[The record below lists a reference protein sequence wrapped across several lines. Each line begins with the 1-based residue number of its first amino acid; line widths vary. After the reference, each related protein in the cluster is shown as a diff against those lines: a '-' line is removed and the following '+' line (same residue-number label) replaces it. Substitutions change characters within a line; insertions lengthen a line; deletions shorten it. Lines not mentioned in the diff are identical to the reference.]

1 MPEHFRA
8 LIVILFLASVVFL
21 LARRPA
27 TDLIPLS
34 DFKRRRNLWFLLT
47 LLAFVSHSFW
57 LYWVRAPSSCL
68 SPGAASTTPWR
79 CSTCCCS

>member
-21 LARRPA
+21 LRAARHRP
-27 TDLIPLS
+27 DS
-34 DFKRRRNLWFLLT
+34 ERDYKRRRNLWFLLT

-57 LYWVRAPSSCL
+57 LYA
-68 SPGAASTTPWR
+68 GAAAVILYLAGGASTTPWR